1 MSVNTEIER
10 KYLIVRPTDEYL
22 ASLPRTEITQT
33 YLKNEQEG
41 VTERVRKRGLDG
53 KFVYTHTIKKRLD
66 FMSSME
72 DESEISEEEY
82 LSLLKRADTELN
94 TIFKTRALIEK
105 GAFTFEIDVYPFWA
119 KQAVMEVELPSEE
132 TGFTLP
138 ETVTVLREVTGVRA
152 YSNARMA
159 RQIPPED

>member
-22 ASLPRTEITQT
+22 SSLPRTEITQT
-33 YLKNEQEG
+33 YLINDQEG

-53 KFVYTHTIKKRLD
+53 HFVYTHTIKKRID

-72 DESEISEEEY
+72 DEREIPEEEY
-82 LSLLKRADTELN
+82 LSLLKRADTQLN
-94 TIFKTRALIEK
+94 TIRKIRALIKK
-105 GAFTFEIDVYPFWA
+105 GAFTFEIDVYPFWT

-132 TGFTLP
+132 TEFVLP

-159 RQIPPED
+159 RQIPAED

>member
-22 ASLPRTEITQT
+22 SSLPRTEITQT
-33 YLKNEQEG
+33 YLINDQEG

-53 KFVYTHTIKKRLD
+53 HFVYTHTIKKRID

-72 DESEISEEEY
+72 DEREIPEEEY
-82 LSLLKRADTELN
+82 LSLLKRADTQVN
-94 TIFKTRALIEK
+94 TIRKIRALIKK
-105 GAFTFEIDVYPFWA
+105 GAFTFEIDVYPFWT

-132 TGFTLP
+132 TEFVLP
-138 ETVTVLREVTGVRA
+138 EAVTVLREVTGVRA

-159 RQIPPED
+159 RQIPAED